1 MLHFLVSCVD
11 DVFPDF
17 DDVAAAVDSLC
28 EKCVGFDG
36 SRHRLALG
44 LPTASVTIGT
54 LGRFSVNRLTC
65 NDQMQLE
72 TWSVTLPYFPP
83 PTYVS
88 AARTFTSEAAM
99 FANPAW
105 TVDVTR
111 VLTRRELATVLAD
124 ATVSASGPATFNAV
138 TTVPGFGGDA
148 YREW

>member
-1 MLHFLVSCVD
+1 
-11 DVFPDF
+11 
-17 DDVAAAVDSLC
+17 
-28 EKCVGFDG
+28 
-36 SRHRLALG
+36 
-44 LPTASVTIGT
+44 
-54 LGRFSVNRLTC
+54 
-65 NDQMQLE
+65 
-72 TWSVTLPYFPP
+72 
-83 PTYVS
+83 
-88 AARTFTSEAAM
+88 M